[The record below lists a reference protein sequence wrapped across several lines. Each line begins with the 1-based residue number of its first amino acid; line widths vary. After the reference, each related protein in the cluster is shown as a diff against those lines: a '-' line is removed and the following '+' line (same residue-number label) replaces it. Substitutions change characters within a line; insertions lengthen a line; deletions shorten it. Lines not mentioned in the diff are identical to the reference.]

1 MIYRLHVADQTI
13 DFYVRSCAELYLL
26 MYKNA
31 GWIEVVE
38 LTE

>member
-1 MIYRLHVADQTI
+1 MIYRLHVTDRTI

-26 MYKNA
+26 MYRGE
-31 GWIEVVE
+31 GWIEE